1 MILESFQKEEC
12 SFCFRITKLWC
23 MRIHL
28 ISLLR
33 VCLTTSIYFLRSYC
47 KFMENKTPI
56 LYMCPVLYVLK
67 KNISMGSAPPPMIL
81 HKPSDTGHCVHLQM
95 KKQKFKEV
103 IRLNQVPTVNG
114 VIQIYGLVSKMLLFS
129 THLVVFLINSLAKGL
144 PQSKP
149 RCCPAPN
156 FLPLEPAWQI

>member
-1 MILESFQKEEC
+1 
-12 SFCFRITKLWC
+12 
-23 MRIHL
+23 
-28 ISLLR
+28 
-33 VCLTTSIYFLRSYC
+33 
-47 KFMENKTPI
+47 
-56 LYMCPVLYVLK
+56 
-67 KNISMGSAPPPMIL
+67 MIL

-156 FLPLEPAWQI
+156 FLPLEPAWQIWNPLDPYYSNCGLRLHNIGIPWGASIWGVQNLRPHTTESEPGILTRSQVIHRDTEVWGTLDTQPFR